1 MKKFFD
7 KFNYL
12 DFISIA
18 IWITF
23 TVVIGIHAELPIT
36 TVLIITAILIPFMF
50 LFELMMK
57 SSFKFTFYNAIVDEL
72 YKYKKV
78 YKIQSITLNNKLYY
92 MAILSGQTKMRE
104 KFEYVILNGEGRKC
118 LSTLYPDNPDKIK
131 KNLLLEGY
139 TRTSN
144 RYLSDTEEEARQRIK
159 NCKAFVQKQKE
170 EAENPVVNT
179 LTEEKEIKVD

>member
-23 TVVIGIHAELPIT
+23 TVVIGIHAELPII

-57 SSFKFTFYNAIVDEL
+57 SSFKFTFYNAIVD
-72 YKYKKV
+72 
-78 YKIQSITLNNKLYY
+78 
-92 MAILSGQTKMRE
+92 
-104 KFEYVILNGEGRKC
+104 
-118 LSTLYPDNPDKIK
+118 
-131 KNLLLEGY
+131 
-139 TRTSN
+139 
-144 RYLSDTEEEARQRIK
+144 
-159 NCKAFVQKQKE
+159 
-170 EAENPVVNT
+170 
-179 LTEEKEIKVD
+179 